1 MPASGVEPHDATT
14 SNGVAFGRQE
24 VGLHLREPAKSSKA
38 STRRDDAMVGK
49 SRLIGPPH
57 DLTDCARRPRSARH
71 PSYIAVRDDTALRNS
86 PQHMQHLASENSR
99 RRPGRHNERYSKIR
113 V

>member
-38 STRRDDAMVGK
+38 AAGRDDTMVGEA
-49 SRLIGPPH
+49 RLIGPPH
-57 DLTDCARRPRSARH
+57 DLADRARRARPARQTRHISACDDPARRN
-71 PSYIAVRDDTALRNS
+71 PSK
-86 PQHMQHLASENSR
+86 HMQHSAGKDGLRCSSR
-99 RRPGRHNERYSKIR
+99 HDEPYSKTCA
-113 V
+113 